1 MSVHGELEPGG
12 HGAGA
17 AGGEDDPKGV
27 TSRYLLVDLAEQLT
41 QDELQNYFSTFG
53 EIAEIT
59 MRTAASGVIS
69 GSVKFNNP
77 TMELRKLMLQ
87 EKHTVSGHNVSV
99 QTWKMQK
106 LAKPGY
112 RAKLDAER
120 AERAMAKG
128 GCGKGDASKGAWGGW
143 GDWGMMGKGGW
154 GGKDVGMG
162 KGFGKDVGKNF
173 GKDFGKGGRE
183 FAGGFAGKGGKGP
196 SHKDDDR
203 EKDVTAR
210 YLLVD
215 LPEDISEDEILEY
228 FGRFG
233 DIEEVTLRVRGS
245 DGQPMG
251 SVKFMEPTPEL
262 RHQMLDRKHRIGGR
276 LVNVMT
282 WKMQKMQRPSMQAAL
297 MAEQQQQQRPS
308 PSFGAKGGG
317 GASFGANGGGGGA
330 SFGAKGG
337 GGAYGGGAVVVQLQ
351 RERAEKDAEREG
363 RLRAE
368 RMAMQE
374 REARL
379 RLEQELREAR
389 AMAAGGGKGA
399 CAGGRKGYG
408 RAVVEEVFAD
418 DMYGP
423 VGKAG
428 NRGPAA
434 RDARGP
440 AGSAGAKGWGG
451 GPYGG
456 GGWGDS
462 GGKGMAYGAAKGCG
476 KKGGKFDEEKDV
488 TARYL
493 LCDLADHITEGH
505 LRDYFGALG
514 DIEEVSVKALAGGS
528 KIMGSVKFSAPTAE
542 LRDIMFKERHE
553 INGCQISVQ
562 TWKTQKL
569 KGKGGNGK
577 GGTQRISPY

>member
-12 HGAGA
+12 HGAGV

-87 EKHTVSGHNVSV
+87 EKHSVSGHNVSV

-128 GCGKGDASKGAWGGW
+128 GCGKGDAGKGAWGGW

-162 KGFGKDVGKNF
+162 KGFGKDV

-215 LPEDISEDEILEY
+215 LPEDISEDEILQY

-297 MAEQQQQQRPS
+297 MAEQQQQQQRPS

-317 GASFGANGGGGGA
+317 GASFGANGGGGRG
-330 SFGAKGG
+330 
-337 GGAYGGGAVVVQLQ
+337 
-351 RERAEKDAEREG
+351 EG
-363 RLRAE
+363 RGAGGEVAGRADGD
-368 RMAMQE
+368 AGAGGPA
-374 REARL
+374 EAQ
-379 RLEQELREAR
+379 QELREAR

-562 TWKTQKL
+562 TWKMQKL
-569 KGKGGNGK
+569 QRPGYAAKLAEERAAKGKGGK
-577 GGTQRISPY
+577 GMTQRFSPY